1 MSSPASPSDRRE
13 LRSTLTFVAVGLVA
27 ALLLSA
33 AGMLGTYGM
42 LWALSSEARKSRE
55 GSEAVRGAEPTI
67 SKVVDGDTIEVR
79 VGGRTEKVRLLGIDT
94 PETKDP
100 RKPVQCFG
108 EEASRHTAELLP
120 EGTPVRLVRDVE
132 ERDRYDRLLAY
143 VYRASDGL
151 FVNLELARGGY
162 ADLLTYPPNVA
173 HTAELSAAVAEA
185 RREQRGLWGA
195 CGGPGRPA

>member
-1 MSSPASPSDRRE
+1 MSKVRTTRGERRAITAGAVTA
-13 LRSTLTFVAVGLVA
+13 LLALVGVALVAVTVGR
-27 ALLLSA
+27 
-33 AGMLGTYGM
+33 
-42 LWALSSEARKSRE
+42 WALFQVTHL
-55 GSEAVRGAEPTI
+55 GEAVTGTTHVV
-67 SKVVDGDTIEVR
+67 KVIDGDTIEVTHA
-79 VGGRTEKVRLLGIDT
+79 GRKEKVRLLGIDT

-108 EEASRHTAELLP
+108 TEASAHTAELLP
-120 EGTPVRLVRDVE
+120 PGTEVILVPDVE
-132 ERDRYDRLLAY
+132 RRDRYDRLLAY
-143 VYRASDGL
+143 VYRFSDHL

-185 RREQRGLWGA
+185 RREQRGLWQA

>member
-1 MSSPASPSDRRE
+1 MSTKLPYTRRE
-13 LRSTLTFVAVGLVA
+13 RWLLAGGITLAVLIGIGLVA
-27 ALLLSA
+27 GGAYWFLHDLKEHPIE
-33 AGMLGTYGM
+33 MLRDPRDTESGN
-42 LWALSSEARKSRE
+42 SPE
-55 GSEAVRGAEPTI
+55 VV
-67 SKVVDGDTIEVR
+67 KVVDGDTIEVR
-79 VGGRTEKVRLLGIDT
+79 AGGRTEKVRLLGIDT

-108 EEASRHTAELLP
+108 AEASRHTAELLP
-120 EGTPVRLVRDVE
+120 VGTAVRLERDVE

-143 VYRASDGL
+143 VYRVSDGL

-173 HTAELSAAVAEA
+173 HTADLQAGVAEA
-185 RREQRGLWGA
+185 QREQRGLWQA

>member
-1 MSSPASPSDRRE
+1 MSTNLPYNRRE
-13 LRSTLTFVAVGLVA
+13 RWLLVGGIALAVLVGVAIVVGSAIHFLDDLENHPIEMLREPHDTG
-27 ALLLSA
+27 
-33 AGMLGTYGM
+33 AGDGPHVV
-42 LWALSSEARKSRE
+42 E
-55 GSEAVRGAEPTI
+55 
-67 SKVVDGDTIEVR
+67 VVDGDTIEVR
-79 VGGRTEKVRLLGIDT
+79 LGGRTEKVRLLGIDT

-108 EEASRHTAELLP
+108 KEASRHTAELLP
-120 EGTPVRLVRDVE
+120 PGTAVRLERDVE

-151 FVNLELARGGY
+151 FVNLELARGGF

-173 HTAELSAAVAEA
+173 HTGEFQAGVAEA
-185 RREQRGLWGA
+185 RREQRGLWQA